1 MIFSSSKIALTI
13 FAFLILLT
21 SIIMK
26 LFGTNSLGVGISFFA
41 ILIFLLY
48 IIHPIKIFIFR
59 NDSIII
65 FSLFFSFIFSILSL
79 LSNDSFSISRF
90 FISFILIIFF
100 IYIANILSN
109 YISIISPKKFLMLIN
124 LIYIILLIDGL
135 AGILFKFEKKST
147 LLFLEPS
154 HYALSVLAFY
164 LFHIYTEKKLFY
176 KIFAIFVLFII
187 AVFIQNLTLLV
198 GLLFGILISFRAKI
212 SFLILIFFLIIV
224 ISLDID
230 IKYFTNRLIL
240 TENLDNL
247 SVLVFISGWERAFLN
262 IYNTFGFGLGFNQL
276 GYVGEFGYFQELL
289 SKLGAERLNLL
300 DGGTTGSKLIS
311 EIGIIGVFLLLLY
324 QYYFFKI
331 IYILKKK
338 FSNFDFKDIFFF
350 CVYIMFFVELYIRGV
365 GYFSG
370 TLFLFLTS
378 IFYLKNITLR
388 KDL

>member
-26 LFGTNSLGVGISFFA
+26 LSGFSSLGIGISFFV

-48 IIHPIKIFIFR
+48 VIHPIKIFIFK

-65 FSLFFSFIFSILSL
+65 FSLFFSFLFSILSL
-79 LSNDSFSISRF
+79 LVNDSFLIARF
-90 FISFILIIFF
+90 FASFFLMIFF

-109 YISIISPKKFLMLIN
+109 YISTISPKKFLILIN

-135 AGILFKFEKKST
+135 AGILLKSQKKST

-164 LFHIYTEKKLFY
+164 LFHLYTEKKLFY
-176 KIFAIFVLFII
+176 KISAMFVLFII

-198 GLLFGILISFRAKI
+198 GLFFGTLIAIKPKI
-212 SFLILIFFLIIV
+212 SFLILIFFLIII
-224 ISLDID
+224 ISLNID
-230 IKYFTNRLIL
+230 MSYFINRLVL

-247 SVLVFISGWERAFLN
+247 SVLVFLSGWERSFLN
-262 IYNTFGFGLGFNQL
+262 IYNTFGLGVGFNQL
-276 GYVGEFGYFQELL
+276 GYVGEFGYYQGLL
-289 SKLGAERLNLL
+289 SKSGAERLNLH

-311 EIGIIGVFLLLLY
+311 EVGIIGVLLLFLY
-324 QYYFFKI
+324 KLYFFKI
-331 IYILKKK
+331 IYRLKKK

-378 IFYLKNITLR
+378 IFYLKNITFR